1 MACAALTVCEST
13 PARLYRISFSGELAY
28 ELAVPAR
35 YGDALMRR
43 LMDAGADL
51 GVTPYGT
58 EALGVTR
65 IEKGHPAGN
74 ELDGRTTAKDL
85 GMARM
90 VSGKKD
96 FIGAVLHRRSGLT
109 DDARPRLMGFKPV
122 DPNET
127 IHAGAHFVAKGAA
140 FETAND
146 QGWMSSAAYS
156 PTLGHAIG
164 LGFIGNGAE
173 RLGETVRAVD
183 ALRKHEVEVEIT
195 SPHFVDPEG
204 ERLRA

>member
-1 MACAALTVCEST
+1 
-13 PARLYRISFSGELAY
+13 
-28 ELAVPAR
+28 
-35 YGDALMRR
+35 
-43 LMDAGADL
+43 
-51 GVTPYGT
+51 
-58 EALGVTR
+58 
-65 IEKGHPAGN
+65 
-74 ELDGRTTAKDL
+74 
-85 GMARM
+85 
-90 VSGKKD
+90 
-96 FIGAVLHRRSGLT
+96 
-109 DDARPRLMGFKPV
+109 MGFKPV
-122 DPNET
+122 DPNER
-127 IHAGAHFVAKGAA
+127 IHAGAHFVAKGAT